1 MLIDPKKFYNE
12 VMPQKYGSDYERSR
26 WHADPV
32 AEAQHWM
39 MDGVMR
45 RFVLPH
51 VGSPLRVLEIG
62 PGPGTWTKYLL
73 KTAPDASFTLVDI
86 SETMLA
92 QAKESLNGNIVF
104 IESDWVSFT
113 SADTYDFFF
122 SSRAFEYVNDKRAA
136 LAVVARSLGVGKRGV
151 LITKTPKP
159 FFDLIRGRRSSL
171 HQGQV
176 SPATLVRLCREA
188 GFRVRSVHLATAT
201 VPLLRIPWLNKVVF
215 SILSHA
221 PFVFPL
227 SLFSESY
234 VVVFE
239 KL

>member
-1 MLIDPKKFYNE
+1 MPIDPKKFYDE

-26 WHADPV
+26 WHADPMV
-32 AEAQHWM
+32 EAQRWM

-45 RFVLPH
+45 RFVLLH
-51 VGSPLRVLEIG
+51 LGSPRHVLEIG

-73 KTAPDASFTLVDI
+73 KAAPDASFTLVDI
-86 SETMLA
+86 SETMLT
-92 QAKESLNGNIVF
+92 QAKASLNGNIEF
-104 IESDWVSFT
+104 IESDWVSF
-113 SADTYDFFF
+113 APAGTYDFFF

-136 LAVVARSLGVGKRGV
+136 LAVVSRSLGVGKWGA

-159 FFDLIRGRRSSL
+159 LFDLIRGRNSSL

-176 SPATLVRLCREA
+176 SPTTLVRLCREV
-188 GFRVRSVHLATAT
+188 GLRVHETHLATAT
-201 VPLLRIPWLNKVVF
+201 VPLLRIPWLNKMIF
-215 SILSHA
+215 SVLSHT
-221 PFVFPL
+221 PFVFPFT
-227 SLFSESY
+227 LFSESY